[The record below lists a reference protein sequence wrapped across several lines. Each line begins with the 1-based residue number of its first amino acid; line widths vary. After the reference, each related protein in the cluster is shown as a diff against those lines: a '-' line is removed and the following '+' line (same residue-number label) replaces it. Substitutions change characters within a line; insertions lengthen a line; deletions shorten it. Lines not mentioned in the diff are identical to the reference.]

1 MLQAIPYELALAIL
15 HHLDELADL
24 LAVYNTCQRLRQV
37 ASDETLWK
45 THLNKRYKAEN
56 RPLASGEFRDEML
69 RRLNTEG
76 VILNVLERI
85 PDSSA
90 SEWMN
95 LFKMAFNLGKM
106 CVYPLTQVAQ
116 THDNIC
122 ARWTAMQL
130 LHSMKHCAGITRL
143 TGVNSKQ
150 LMKGSDVTHVFA
162 MFHCFTDSYE
172 GHNLAENCD
181 RVDFPA
187 LEGITASDQEPTRV
201 LLEQLLA
208 ANADLCGV
216 PPRNTFT
223 ADFRSLSNH
232 YIHDILHKD
241 HVYGIPLT
249 RAIIF
254 CKYCSD
260 YGLEAHPLLF
270 PAEVLVRVNDKGTG
284 SRFFVVDVYRRNRI
298 LTHSEVLALVPENED
313 VGAPTLR
320 DTLVRSMM
328 NLQASL
334 EVNVRRGVPSPT
346 ECYYLMYTLMAA
358 FMPQHMDSTR
368 KTQLQ
373 VFLRKYYPLDV
384 LVMLK
389 DINRVFATDS
399 TEVTH
404 LEQLDPVLRTVKS
417 RDSLTKHVKYQ
428 VGQVVHH
435 TRLDLYGIVVSWFVN
450 SETAYEETAQI
461 PNREIDVGME
471 ESEAYY
477 QVVVDGVGEKRV
489 FAESNLVVVDETAE
503 IDIMDTF
510 SHLHGLCLMFKRWNK
525 EEHRFEMTEVM
536 KRCYPQDTSECEA

>member
-1 MLQAIPYELALAIL
+1 MLHTIPYEVALAIL
-15 HHLDELADL
+15 HNLDQLADL
-24 LAVYNTCQRLRQV
+24 LAIYNTCQRLRKIS
-37 ASDETLWK
+37 ADETLWK
-45 THLNKRYKAEN
+45 PHLHQRYLAEN
-56 RPLASGEFRDEML
+56 RKEATGDYRDEML
-69 RRLNTEG
+69 RRLHTES
-76 VILNVLERI
+76 VILGVLERI

-90 SEWMN
+90 EEWMN
-95 LFKMAFNLGKM
+95 LYKMAFNLGKM
-106 CVYPLTQVAQ
+106 CVFPLTQVAQ
-116 THDNIC
+116 THDNVC

-143 TGVNSKQ
+143 TSVNSKQ
-150 LMKGSDVTHVFA
+150 PMKGSQATSVFA
-162 MFHCFTDSYE
+162 MFHCFTDSYL

-181 RVDFPA
+181 FIEFPE
-187 LEGITASDQEPTRV
+187 LTGITATDREPTRV

-208 ANADLCGV
+208 ANSVVCGS
-216 PPRNTFT
+216 PPRNTFS
-223 ADFRSLSNH
+223 ADFRSLHNH
-232 YIHDILHKD
+232 YIHDILYND
-241 HVYGIPLT
+241 TVYGIPLT

-270 PAEVLVRVNDKGTG
+270 PSEVLVRVNDKGTG
-284 SRFFVVDVYRRNRI
+284 ARFFVVDVFRRNRI
-298 LTHSEVLALVPENED
+298 LTHSEVLALVPDNED

-334 EVNVRRGVPSPT
+334 EVSVRRGVPSPT

-373 VFLRKYYPLDV
+373 MFLRKYYPLDV

-389 DINRVFATDS
+389 DINRVFLTDS
-399 TEVTH
+399 TEITH
-404 LEQLDPVLRTVKS
+404 LEQLDPVLRSVKS
-417 RDSLTKHVKYQ
+417 RDTLSKHVKYR

-489 FAESNLVVVDETAE
+489 FAESNLVVVGKDSGVDVVET
-503 IDIMDTF
+503 F
-510 SHLHGLCLMFKRWNK
+510 QHLYGLCLMFKRFDRESW
-525 EEHRFEMTEVM
+525 RFEMTEVM
-536 KRCYPQDTSECEA
+536 RRCYPGDAEVHE